1 VDEAALTTVLAG
13 VGTCVLEKVL
23 KKEEVPG
30 GEKDGV
36 PGRRGGG
43 RDERR

>member
-1 VDEAALTTVLAG
+1 
-13 VGTCVLEKVL
+13 LEKVL